1 MVVEVRELSHCYVT
15 MSFPDDKRYKV
26 PSSILQVI
34 RDACRELCPSADAK
48 EYIVDPRKATHVYT
62 KGVSPLSLSCV
73 DYSIIKE
80 AVVNGNSHELR
91 SDESTID
98 VGSWLVQSLVL
109 AICL

>member
-1 MVVEVRELSHCYVT
+1 MWRNGISWKSAECVHVVVEVRELSHCYVT

-62 KGVSPLSLSCV
+62 KGVSPLSLSRV

-80 AVVNGNSHELR
+80 AVVNGNSYELR
-91 SDESTID
+91 SDE
-98 VGSWLVQSLVL
+98 VQ
-109 AICL
+109 